1 MTRRAALAVL
11 LWVLAGC
18 PSEPIVAPPPVKA
31 EPKPVCRLRR
41 AAFDIG
47 SATTKVKVADIDIC
61 AHRILQLLLAE
72 DAAVFYRDDVIDKPE
87 DQAVFREATL
97 AHGLQVLG
105 RFKQKAEALGPSG
118 YAAVATSS
126 FRKAQ
131 NGETFLARVALELGI
146 RARIISQAEEAELGF
161 LGAVASLGVD
171 PANAVVWDIGGQSMQ
186 IAVLGAS
193 ADQMRIYTGRF
204 SSGHMRQYLM
214 REVQKKDDSK
224 KTPNPV
230 QAQEAQAAR
239 RYAADFARGDVP
251 EWTKR
256 KLAQTGLVVVGIGA
270 LKYFP
275 DARPDGRALASMPGL
290 EKSATDMLG
299 KSDSEIG
306 GPYASTHVSDR
317 LLILGFMDAL
327 GIREV
332 RLADVD
338 LGDGLLFHEDYWE
351 E

>member
-1 MTRRAALAVL
+1 MTRRAALALL
-11 LWVLAGC
+11 LWMLAGC
-18 PSEPIVAPPPVKA
+18 PSEPVVGPPRVSA
-31 EPKPVCRLRR
+31 DPKPVCRLRR

-61 AHRILQLLLAE
+61 AHRILRVLLAE
-72 DAAVFYRDDVIDKPE
+72 DAAVFYRDDVIDKPD
-87 DQAVFREATL
+87 DQAVFREETL
-97 AHGLQVLG
+97 AQGLEVLG
-105 RFKQKAEALGPSG
+105 RFKQKAEALDPAG

-131 NGETFLARVALELGI
+131 NGEAFLTRVDRELGI

-171 PANAVVWDIGGQSMQ
+171 PTHAVVWDIGGQSMQ
-186 IAVLGAS
+186 IAVLGATIH
-193 ADQMRIYTGRF
+193 QMRIYTGRF

-214 REVQKKDDSK
+214 REVQKKDDSA
-224 KTPNPV
+224 KTPNPIKE
-230 QAQEAQAAR
+230 QEAQAAR
-239 RYAADFARGDVP
+239 SYAADFARSDVP

-256 KLAQTGLVVVGIGA
+256 KLAQPGLVVVGIGA

-275 DARPDGRALASMPGL
+275 DARPDGRALASLAGL
-290 EKSATDMLG
+290 EKSAMDMLG